1 MLYDVEKDRAP
12 VKNGVLD
19 PRLVGDSGQPEHE
32 LDLINLS
39 GNIRKIWGSLQNLW
53 REYESV

>member
-1 MLYDVEKDRAP
+1 MLYDIEKDRTP

-19 PRLVGDSGQPEHE
+19 PRLVGDSGQPERE

-39 GNIRKIWGSLQNLW
+39 GNIRKIWGSLQNL
-53 REYESV
+53 